1 MAKFKVFISS
11 VQAEF
16 ATERKRVYDFIRQ
29 DELLKQYF
37 DPFIFE
43 QTAAQDSNPRQ
54 LYLEEAAAC
63 QVYLLLVG
71 KQYGN
76 AAEGELS
83 PTEKEYNATGEGNAY
98 RVALIKDLDD
108 QPREAQEE
116 RFFRRVQNELTYRV
130 FSNPSV
136 LVSLVKQALYEYLK
150 FKGIIQELSFD
161 EQVRYDAKMEEI
173 DPDKVREFIK
183 KARKKRGFPLAE
195 DTTPLK
201 LLQHLHMLRDGKPT
215 NAAILMF
222 SKDPQYHF
230 PTAVVKCAWFLTNEV
245 MKPIEDYKTFDG
257 DVMDQIT
264 QATSW
269 VMSKMS
275 LRFGPRDVTPDT
287 EAVFELPR
295 SVIFETIVNAVAHRD
310 YNSKGSV
317 QVSVF
322 RNRVVVRN
330 PGQLPVDLTK
340 ADLMTEHG
348 SFPHNPY
355 LAEALYQVG
364 YIEKYGTGITE
375 NIRKM
380 LEAHLLA
387 PTIDLGGEF
396 VTTIWRDDK
405 ERNIASEGRN
415 DATSGQNIATSP
427 TNVATNVASE
437 GSNVATNMAS
447 EAANMACKGSNMA
460 TNMASEAANMACER
474 TNMACD
480 HLAENRRLID
490 SMVASKVKAR
500 MTQEQVRACI
510 TEACVVEHSVEE
522 LAALL
527 HKTPKYLRNF
537 IIPDMIVEGI
547 LLRTKPRTA
556 NGQTYFTNPKYRKDN

>member
-1 MAKFKVFISS
+1 MCKGKDMAKFKVFISS

-83 PTEKEYNATGEGNAY
+83 PTEKEYNAAGEGNAY

-150 FKGIIQELSFD
+150 YKGIIQELSFD

-183 KARKKRGFPLAE
+183 KARKKRGFPLSE

-275 LRFGPRDVTPDT
+275 LRFGMRDVTPDT
-287 EAVFELPR
+287 EAEFEIPR

-322 RNRVVVRN
+322 RNRIVVRN
-330 PGQLPVDLTK
+330 PGTLPVELTK
-340 ADLMTEHG
+340 ADLMEEHG
-348 SFPHNPY
+348 SYPHNPF
-355 LAEALYQVG
+355 LAEALFQAG

-380 LEAHLLA
+380 QEAHLLA
-387 PTIDLGGEF
+387 PDIDLSAEF
-396 VTTIWRDDK
+396 VTTIWR
-405 ERNIASEGRN
+405 N
-415 DATSGQNIATSP
+415 DATSSA
-427 TNVATNVASE
+427 
-437 GSNVATNMAS
+437 NVATNMAS
-447 EAANMACKGSNMA
+447 ETANMACKGSNMA
-460 TNMASEAANMACER
+460 TNMASEAVNMVCERSNMAS
-474 TNMACD
+474 D

-490 SMVASKVKAR
+490 SMIASKVKAR

-510 TEACVVEHSVEE
+510 IEACVVEHSVEE

>member
-1 MAKFKVFISS
+1 MRTFVCKGKDMAKFKVFISS

-83 PTEKEYNATGEGNAY
+83 PTEKEYNAAGEGNAY

-150 FKGIIQELSFD
+150 YKGIIQELSFD

-275 LRFGPRDVTPDT
+275 LRFGVRDVTPDT
-287 EAVFELPR
+287 EAEFEIPR

-322 RNRVVVRN
+322 RNRIVVRN
-330 PGQLPVDLTK
+330 PGTLPVELTK
-340 ADLMTEHG
+340 ADLMEEHG
-348 SFPHNPY
+348 SYPHNPF
-355 LAEALYQVG
+355 LAEALFQAG

-380 LEAHLLA
+380 QEAHLLA
-387 PTIDLGGEF
+387 PDIDLSAEF

-405 ERNIASEGRN
+405 ERNIA
-415 DATSGQNIATSP
+415 TSGQ
-427 TNVATNVASE
+427 
-437 GSNVATNMAS
+437 NVATNMAS
-447 EAANMACKGSNMA
+447 ETANMACKGSNMA
-460 TNMASEAANMACER
+460 TNMASEAVNMVCERSNMAS
-474 TNMACD
+474 D

-490 SMVASKVKAR
+490 SMIASKVKAR

-510 TEACVVEHSVEE
+510 IEACVVEHSVEE

-537 IIPDMIVEGI
+537 IIPDMIVEGN

>member
-1 MAKFKVFISS
+1 
-11 VQAEF
+11 
-16 ATERKRVYDFIRQ
+16 
-29 DELLKQYF
+29 
-37 DPFIFE
+37 
-43 QTAAQDSNPRQ
+43 
-54 LYLEEAAAC
+54 
-63 QVYLLLVG
+63 
-71 KQYGN
+71 
-76 AAEGELS
+76 
-83 PTEKEYNATGEGNAY
+83 
-98 RVALIKDLDD
+98 
-108 QPREAQEE
+108 
-116 RFFRRVQNELTYRV
+116 
-130 FSNPSV
+130 
-136 LVSLVKQALYEYLK
+136 
-150 FKGIIQELSFD
+150 
-161 EQVRYDAKMEEI
+161 
-173 DPDKVREFIK
+173 
-183 KARKKRGFPLAE
+183 
-195 DTTPLK
+195 
-201 LLQHLHMLRDGKPT
+201 
-215 NAAILMF
+215 
-222 SKDPQYHF
+222 
-230 PTAVVKCAWFLTNEV
+230 

-415 DATSGQNIATSP
+415 DATSTP
-427 TNVATNVASE
+427 
-437 GSNVATNMAS
+437 NVATNMAS
-447 EAANMACKGSNMA
+447 GAQNDATSAPYDATSTPYDATYDATSTKNEAG
-460 TNMASEAANMACER
+460 
-474 TNMACD
+474 D
-480 HLAENRRLID
+480 HLAENKRLID
-490 SMVASKVKAR
+490 SIVAAKIKPR
-500 MTQEQVRACI
+500 MQPNQIWDCI
-510 TEACVVEHSVEE
+510 IEVCIVEHSVEE
-522 LAALL
+522 LAHLL
-527 HKTPKYLRNF
+527 HKSVTHIRNRF
-537 IIPDMIVEGI
+537 ITDMVADGI
-547 LLRTKPRTA
+547 LLPTKPRHSP
-556 NGQTYFTNPKYRKDN
+556 GQTYFTNPKYRKE

>member
-83 PTEKEYNATGEGNAY
+83 PTEKEYNAAGEGNAY

-150 FKGIIQELSFD
+150 YKGIIQELSFD

-183 KARKKRGFPLAE
+183 KARKKRGFPLSE

-275 LRFGPRDVTPDT
+275 LRFGVRDVTPDT
-287 EAVFELPR
+287 EAEFEIPR

-322 RNRVVVRN
+322 RNRIVVRN
-330 PGQLPVDLTK
+330 PGTLPVELTK
-340 ADLMTEHG
+340 ADLMEEHG
-348 SFPHNPY
+348 SYPHNPF
-355 LAEALYQVG
+355 LAEALFQAG

-380 LEAHLLA
+380 QEAHLLA
-387 PTIDLGGEF
+387 PDIDLSAEF
-396 VTTIWRDDK
+396 VTTIWR
-405 ERNIASEGRN
+405 N
-415 DATSGQNIATSP
+415 DATSSA
-427 TNVATNVASE
+427 
-437 GSNVATNMAS
+437 NVATNMAS
-447 EAANMACKGSNMA
+447 ETANMACKGSNMA
-460 TNMASEAANMACER
+460 TNMASEAVNMVCERFNMAS
-474 TNMACD
+474 D

-490 SMVASKVKAR
+490 SMIASKVKAR

-510 TEACVVEHSVEE
+510 IEACVVEHSVEE

>member
-1 MAKFKVFISS
+1 MCKGKDMAKFKVFISS

-83 PTEKEYNATGEGNAY
+83 PTEKEYNAAGEGNAY

-150 FKGIIQELSFD
+150 YKGIIQELSFD

-183 KARKKRGFPLAE
+183 KARKKRGFPLSE

-275 LRFGPRDVTPDT
+275 LRFGVRDVTPDT
-287 EAVFELPR
+287 EAEFEIPR

-322 RNRVVVRN
+322 RNRIVVRN
-330 PGQLPVDLTK
+330 PGTLPVELTK
-340 ADLMTEHG
+340 ADLMEEHG
-348 SFPHNPY
+348 SYPHNPF
-355 LAEALYQVG
+355 LAEALFQAG

-380 LEAHLLA
+380 QEAHLLA
-387 PTIDLGGEF
+387 PDIDLSAEF
-396 VTTIWRDDK
+396 VTTIWRN
-405 ERNIASEGRN
+405 E
-415 DATSGQNIATSP
+415 ATFSA
-427 TNVATNVASE
+427 
-437 GSNVATNMAS
+437 NVATNMAS
-447 EAANMACKGSNMA
+447 ETANMACKGSNMA
-460 TNMASEAANMACER
+460 TNMASEAVNMVCERFNMAS
-474 TNMACD
+474 D

-490 SMVASKVKAR
+490 SMIASKVKAR

-510 TEACVVEHSVEE
+510 IEACVVEHSVEE